1 MERVNVRSRPRVV
14 IVGAGFGGLAAAG
27 ELRRVPVDVLLV
39 DRQNYHTFQPL
50 LYQVATAGLEP
61 DGIAHAV
68 RAILRKQ
75 ANASFQVGAV
85 TGVDWNAREVL
96 LQDGGKLAYDFLVLA
111 PGATTADYGIPGIAE
126 HGLGLKSL
134 ADAVNL
140 RAHVLE
146 QFEAAS
152 RDRSLV
158 ERGALTFVIAGGGPT
173 GVEMAGALVELFG
186 MVLRR
191 DYPDLDFARV
201 RVVLLERADRLLA
214 AFDASSGAY
223 ALAQLRRRGVDVR
236 LSVAV
241 ERADAEGVVLAGG
254 ERIPARTLVWA
265 AGVKASPLVERLG
278 LARTNAGR
286 AVVEADLSLPG
297 RPEVFAI
304 GDVAGSRDAKGALHP
319 QLAPVAMQGGRHVGR
334 MIARRLRGEA
344 TTPFVYRDPG
354 IMATIGRN
362 AAVAELSNGM
372 RIRGWAG
379 WIAWLC
385 LHLVQLIG
393 FRNRMIVL
401 LNWAWSYFTYERG
414 ARLIVR
420 VEEETPRG

>member
-1 MERVNVRSRPRVV
+1 
-14 IVGAGFGGLAAAG
+14 
-27 ELRRVPVDVLLV
+27 
-39 DRQNYHTFQPL
+39 
-50 LYQVATAGLEP
+50 
-61 DGIAHAV
+61 
-68 RAILRKQ
+68 
-75 ANASFQVGAV
+75 
-85 TGVDWNAREVL
+85 
-96 LQDGGKLAYDFLVLA
+96 
-111 PGATTADYGIPGIAE
+111 
-126 HGLGLKSL
+126 
-134 ADAVNL
+134 
-140 RAHVLE
+140 
-146 QFEAAS
+146 
-152 RDRSLV
+152 
-158 ERGALTFVIAGGGPT
+158 
-173 GVEMAGALVELFG
+173 MAGALVELFG